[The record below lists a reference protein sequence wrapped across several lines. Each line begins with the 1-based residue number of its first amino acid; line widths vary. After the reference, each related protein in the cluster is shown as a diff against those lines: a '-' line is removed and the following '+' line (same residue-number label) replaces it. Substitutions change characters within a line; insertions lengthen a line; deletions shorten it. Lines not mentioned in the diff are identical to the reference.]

1 MLLSRNVTSPIF
13 FKIASFLTFIADCN
27 ELYQKP
33 VFCNS
38 RDKCSLPF
46 ASEKLP
52 LLLTRFFITFKSISS
67 RDVPVRP
74 GPENFQNCPAPP
86 HPENAPSLTVSLLC
100 PEDFTPYPVLP
111 HPEKFFFRPSP
122 KQKKGCLV
130 HPCNQA
136 NALFAVLSVLLA
148 VAN

>member
-86 HPENAPSLTVSLLC
+86 HPENAPSLTVTPPR
-100 PEDFTPYPVLP
+100 PEDFTPAL
-111 HPEKFFFRPSP
+111 PSP
-122 KQKKGCLV
+122 KFFSSAPPCPEAKKGSPV
-130 HPCNQA
+130 HPWCSLNVC
-136 NALFAVLSVLLA
+136 L
-148 VAN
+148 

>member
-38 RDKCSLPF
+38 RDKCSHPF

-52 LLLTRFFITFKSISS
+52 LLRTRFFITFKSISS
-67 RDVPVRP
+67 RDARPAPARPRENGCP
-74 GPENFQNCPAPP
+74 GPPRPRKFSKLPRPAPP
-86 HPENAPSLTVSLLC
+86 RKC
-100 PEDFTPYPVLP
+100 PEFNCYPAPPRGFYSLP
-111 HPEKFFFRPSP
+111 
-122 KQKKGCLV
+122 
-130 HPCNQA
+130 
-136 NALFAVLSVLLA
+136 LLA
-148 VAN
+148 TRKWLSRFFSFYIELFFILCS

>member
-1 MLLSRNVTSPIF
+1 MLSRNVTSPIF

-67 RDVPVRP
+67 TDIWWYLIIWWELVLETNSNKQEYQTTWIYPDKII
-74 GPENFQNCPAPP
+74 
-86 HPENAPSLTVSLLC
+86 SISLL
-100 PEDFTPYPVLP
+100 
-111 HPEKFFFRPSP
+111 FFKSL
-122 KQKKGCLV
+122 QKKTSCCSKSACETNSTREVIRMIRRLEWLDKV
-130 HPCNQA
+130 YSSLNQ
-136 NALFAVLSVLLA
+136 
-148 VAN
+148 